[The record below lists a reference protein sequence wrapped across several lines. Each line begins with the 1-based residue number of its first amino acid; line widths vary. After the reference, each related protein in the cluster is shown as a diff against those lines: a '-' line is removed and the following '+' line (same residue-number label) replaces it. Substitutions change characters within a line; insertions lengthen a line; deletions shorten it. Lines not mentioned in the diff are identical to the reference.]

1 MEYISITLLTI
12 TISTVLVYIVSN
24 KVFRIQIRL
33 IPLVLCALGA
43 LVISIV
49 LPRIIV
55 GFAGL
60 AGTFAILCICAF
72 IFAYLI
78 AYYYDQSSDETKAE
92 LEETPPTQVEP
103 AVGLINASPDS
114 YSPVH
119 SILGTSYTSDSKND
133 SSDSLAKVP
142 DTKKDFEPIELAP
155 VEMSETTIEEQLAT
169 SLTEELALPDL
180 AEALQAEE
188 LEEATTQEQPA
199 DSLKEELA
207 LPDLAEALQAEEL
220 EEATAKEQPAD
231 SLAEELALPD
241 LAEALQAEELEE
253 ATTQEQP
260 ADSLKEELALPDLA
274 EALQTEEWEE
284 ATTQEQPTDSLA
296 EELALPDLAEA
307 FQTEGSVKLTV
318 VDNISSEIVEE
329 TLDSTN
335 EVIYPDAEDIDSLL
349 DFAFL
354 CKEQRNYSMSLK
366 AFRHALKLY
375 PDNEAAPF
383 LVIEIGTILKNE
395 GLYDE
400 AIRLFSEA
408 KNLPSLQND
417 PILEQEFISTVA
429 YLRIVKNVLLQHR
442 LGFISFSNIPN
453 AIVKEID
460 DEFKEWRNLVV

>member
-241 LAEALQAEELEE
+241 LAEA
-253 ATTQEQP
+253 
-260 ADSLKEELALPDLA
+260 
-274 EALQTEEWEE
+274 
-284 ATTQEQPTDSLA
+284 
-296 EELALPDLAEA
+296 

-335 EVIYPDAEDIDSLL
+335 EVIYPEAEDIDSLL